1 MARFIIDVPSDYN
14 SNKEIVFNKLSLKDF
29 TEKLQ
34 SACDFITN
42 DSSSFVCVEEH
53 NTGQFYTNPVYNK
66 LTSKQVRTFNDI
78 ITK

>member
-1 MARFIIDVPSDYN
+1 MARSLIDVPSDYN

-42 DSSSFVCVEEH
+42 DSRGINMNGGIVVANIAIILFTYIFLSVFV
-53 NTGQFYTNPVYNK
+53 F
-66 LTSKQVRTFNDI
+66 
-78 ITK
+78 